1 MNNNNKDTSLEVK
14 EDKLLSTSNCSK
26 CECNPKLVPEFE
38 LKDSKLVSKQIF
50 QSAFSFEFYARII
63 LKYKNDPSTQT
74 LSVEKTAEPQILKG
88 GGQLFIGRRDDK
100 QKGGKG
106 YLWDR
111 SNDRN
116 DCKKLYI
123 SGGFVSLN
131 SCRLK
136 PANVTEFGDLRRD
149 RYCFHS
155 TDGSTEL
162 VVVHVTPREAKRCR
176 CYCHKDIPFET
187 RKRKSAKKSEDQPA
201 SKKPLVAQA
210 TPETTSDAIQ
220 QDLTHIASILVDLK
234 ASQNAE
240 HVQS

>member
-1 MNNNNKDTSLEVK
+1 MILFRTC
-14 EDKLLSTSNCSK
+14 LLKKRQNRKSK
-26 CECNPKLVPEFE
+26 
-38 LKDSKLVSKQIF
+38 
-50 QSAFSFEFYARII
+50 
-63 LKYKNDPSTQT
+63 
-74 LSVEKTAEPQILKG
+74 KG
-88 GGQLFIGRRDDK
+88 VCGQLFIGRRDDK

-123 SGGFVSLN
+123 TGGFVSLN

-187 RKRKSAKKSEDQPA
+187 RKRKSAKKTEEQPPA
-201 SKKPLVAQA
+201 KKPQIQA
-210 TPETTSDAIQ
+210 TPETASDAT
-220 QDLTHIASILVDLK
+220 QDLTIASILVDLK
-234 ASQNAE
+234 SSQNVE